1 MEFIYLAW
9 KVDMNSRD
17 LGLVCLSVESIS
29 KKRKFRPLPAHNDSV
44 QSTTLN
50 EWSTSSIF
58 YADPNL
64 LLPSIGDNMT
74 EGEFIVVLESILTRI
89 ENAVE
94 VTAGIHKLPADDS
107 SRSAAALLEAL
118 RDEGVL
124 NVDTLNYI
132 SSVLG
137 RF

>member
-29 KKRKFRPLPAHNDSV
+29 KKRKFRPLPARKDSV

-50 EWSTSSIF
+50 EGSTSSIF
-58 YADPNL
+58 FADPNL
-64 LLPSIGDNMT
+64 LLPSIGDNMS
-74 EGEFIVVLESILTRI
+74 EEEFIVVLESIVTRI

-94 VTAGIHKLPADDS
+94 VTAGIHELPADDFLS
-107 SRSAAALLEAL
+107 FGCRLVGSIER
-118 RDEGVL
+118 
-124 NVDTLNYI
+124 
-132 SSVLG
+132 
-137 RF
+137 